1 MKKHYAQSGTWLI
14 HLKFIDS
21 RLRGFF
27 IPFHNTLQL
36 LQEKLLGMDL
46 LMRLPEGAHQ
56 GLNQIRHRRREDHPR
71 YQNIWEPEII
81 THSVTRGTEPCLC
94 RLQMMLIAREAA
106 NEMMINARIASSIIR
121 NFARRERGMV
131 SVGLKAV
138 APVKAR

>member
-14 HLKFIDS
+14 HLKFIDG

-56 GLNQIRHRRREDHPR
+56 GNR
-71 YQNIWEPEII
+71 YF
-81 THSVTRGTEPCLC
+81 T
-94 RLQMMLIAREAA
+94 
-106 NEMMINARIASSIIR
+106 SS
-121 NFARRERGMV
+121 FQHC
-131 SVGLKAV
+131 SGLKMTEKGLSPPQATGRKSQWLGASGFSLYISGFPSPREKSST
-138 APVKAR
+138 AP